1 MKIWDIN
8 PELLQFKYSPLGEV
22 SSGKIKKDKQNNRTD
37 KTVKKREKNLVY
49 KQQHSFQNLKIL
61 VLLKN
66 CHLILHSENLMH
78 FIKYFLCLKNLK
90 IYKQKKEDLKE
101 KVEDNAGDPLNELYY
116 IYKKRYSEE
125 KNGLNTKNI
134 NKFYFKKLRL
144 MMIISTSLKK
154 NKKQQNKAIK
164 GLIKESHRTKPTE
177 IDAKEFNELI
187 NKEETN

>member
-1 MKIWDIN
+1 M
-8 PELLQFKYSPLGEV
+8 
-22 SSGKIKKDKQNNRTD
+22 
-37 KTVKKREKNLVY
+37 
-49 KQQHSFQNLKIL
+49 
-61 VLLKN
+61 LLKN

-101 KVEDNAGDPLNELYY
+101 KVEEIAGDSLKELYY

-125 KNGLNTKNI
+125 KSGLNTKNI

-154 NKKQQNKAIK
+154 NKKQQSDKKSDKRKPSNK
-164 GLIKESHRTKPTE
+164 TKRNRCE
-177 IDAKEFNELI
+177 RI
-187 NKEETN
+187 

>member
-1 MKIWDIN
+1 M
-8 PELLQFKYSPLGEV
+8 F
-22 SSGKIKKDKQNNRTD
+22 
-37 KTVKKREKNLVY
+37 
-49 KQQHSFQNLKIL
+49 
-61 VLLKN
+61 
-66 CHLILHSENLMH
+66 
-78 FIKYFLCLKNLK
+78 KNLK

-164 GLIKESHRTKPTE
+164 SLIKESHRTKPTE